1 MATTK
6 LYDLSIYSVIHPIRG
21 SIMDSK
27 VFKQMLSPFG
37 LIIGGSIATIFLLV
51 EKQLEKMGILYLSG
65 HQNVNLFIGIA
76 LSTWFILFLKN
87 FYDYKINGRTD
98 FDHSDNSLSTDK
110 CKAMYPAIPSRYLSK
125 KPNDFTLGKYHHKYF
140 RFPID
145 LNDITHC
152 LVIGAPGSFK
162 SSTLLN
168 ALIWNFNFAKEKDK
182 FTVFAMDVKPELA
195 RKSVDMNSNQCHVF
209 NPSLKE
215 GWGWDVWYGLD
226 STTSTDDEIIERA
239 DMLARAIIVNPNNGQ
254 NEFFYVSAQ
263 NLLTCFLGWGFVN
276 GLGFTETIIQVLSV
290 PLKDL
295 ISTVTFDPNMDGHDS
310 IKDPLRGYDDKTSD
324 GMQDIEL
331 TMRQELRIFQ
341 TRSVRYQ
348 LDENHRKASPADL
361 VNGISVFLAIPDN
374 LLKQYSAIFRLITQ
388 QVLNFLSS
396 IPEEERADH
405 DAPLIWMLIDEFG
418 SIGKI
423 PDILDALARLRSR
436 KVSIWLAVQGL
447 SQLDMAYGHDGS
459 RAIVDNTETTL
470 VFSCKDKSTVDIISS
485 WCGQYLETKISKNK
499 KPGRILGGSQSLS
512 ESGEYRNVMDA
523 VDIMGLRKNKELLVF
538 DSGNRFLIQKC
549 PYWAIPLLKK
559 KSNEIKNKNRP
570 DWR

>member
-1 MATTK
+1 MDLKK
-6 LYDLSIYSVIHPIRG
+6 L
-21 SIMDSK
+21 
-27 VFKQMLSPFG
+27 KQMLSPFG
-37 LIIGGSIATIFLLV
+37 FIIGGSIATFCCFVV
-51 EKQLEKMGILYLSG
+51 EQLEKMGILYLCG
-65 HQNVNLFIGIA
+65 NQKVILFIGIA
-76 LSTWFILFLKN
+76 LSTWFMLFLKN
-87 FYDYKINGRTD
+87 LYDYKINGRTE
-98 FDHSDNSLSTDK
+98 FGHSDNLLSADK
-110 CKAMYPAIPSRYLSK
+110 RKAMYPTIPSRYLSK
-125 KPNDFTLGKYHHKYF
+125 KPNDFTLGKYHRKYF
-140 RFPID
+140 RLPID

-152 LVIGAPGSFK
+152 LVIGSPGSFK

-195 RKSVDMNSNQCHVF
+195 RKSVDIRSNQCHVF
-209 NPSLKE
+209 NPSIKD

-226 STTSTDDEIIERA
+226 SNSTDDEIIERA
-239 DMLARAIIVNPNNGQ
+239 DMLARAIITNPSNGQ

-263 NLLTCFLGWGFVN
+263 NLLTCFLGWGFST
-276 GLGFTETIIQVLSV
+276 GLGFTETIIQVISV

-295 ISTVTFDPNMDGHDS
+295 ISTVCFDSNMDGHES
-310 IKDPLRGYDDKTSD
+310 IKDPLKGYDGKSSD

-331 TMRQELRIFQ
+331 TLRQELRIFQ

-559 KSNEIKNKNRP
+559 KSDDIKNKNRP
-570 DWR
+570 D

>member
-1 MATTK
+1 M
-6 LYDLSIYSVIHPIRG
+6 G
-21 SIMDSK
+21 
-27 VFKQMLSPFG
+27 FKKFKKMLSPFG
-37 LIIGGSIATIFLLV
+37 LIIGGIIAIFFLLV
-51 EKQLEKMGILYLSG
+51 EKQLERMEILYLSEN
-65 HQNVNLFIGIA
+65 QKVILFIGIT
-76 LSTWFILFLKN
+76 LSTWFMLFLKN
-87 FYDYKINGRTD
+87 LYDYKINGRTE
-98 FDHSDNSLSTDK
+98 FGHSDNSLSTDK
-110 CKAMYPAIPSRYLSK
+110 RKAMYPTIPSRYLSK

-140 RFPID
+140 RLPID

-168 ALIWNFNFAKEKDK
+168 ALIWNFNFAK
-182 FTVFAMDVKPELA
+182 DV
-195 RKSVDMNSNQCHVF
+195 NSNQCHVF
-209 NPSLKE
+209 NPSIKE
-215 GWGWDVWYGLD
+215 GWGWDVWYGLN
-226 STTSTDDEIIERA
+226 SESTDDEIIERA
-239 DMLARAIIVNPNNGQ
+239 DMLARAIITNPSNGQ

-263 NLLTCFLGWGFVN
+263 NLLTCFLGWGFLT
-276 GLGFTETIIQVLSV
+276 GLGFTETIIQVISV

-295 ISTVTFDPNMDGHDS
+295 ISTVTFDSNMDGHDS
-310 IKDPLRGYDDKTSD
+310 IKDPLRGYDGKTSD
-324 GMQDIEL
+324 GMQDVEL
-331 TMRQELRIFQ
+331 TLRQELRIFQ

-447 SQLDMAYGHDGS
+447 SQLDMSYGHDGS

-538 DSGNRFLIQKC
+538 DSGNRYLISKC
-549 PYWAIPLLKK
+549 PYWAIPILRK
-559 KSNEIKNKNRP
+559 KSDEIKNKNRP
-570 DWR
+570 DKRYIKAR

>member
-1 MATTK
+1 MNFK
-6 LYDLSIYSVIHPIRG
+6 IL
-21 SIMDSK
+21 
-27 VFKQMLSPFG
+27 KQMLSPFV
-37 LIIGGSIATIFLLV
+37 LIIGGSIATFCCFVV
-51 EKQLEKMGILYLSG
+51 EQLEKMDILYLSG
-65 HQNVNLFIGIA
+65 HQKV
-76 LSTWFILFLKN
+76 ILFFGITFLIWFMLILKN

-98 FDHSDNSLSTDK
+98 FGKNDNSISMDK
-110 CKAMYPAIPSRYLSK
+110 RKAMYPNVPSRYLSK

-140 RFPID
+140 RLPID

-168 ALIWNFNFAKEKDK
+168 SLIWNFNFAKQKDK

-195 RKSVDMNSNQCHVF
+195 RKSVDIRSNQCHVF
-209 NPSLKE
+209 NPSIRD
-215 GWGWDVWYGLD
+215 GWGWNVWYGLD

-239 DMLARAIIVNPNNGQ
+239 DMLARAIIVNPSNGQ
-254 NEFFYVSAQ
+254 NEFFYTSAQ
-263 NLLTCFLGWGFVN
+263 NLLTCFLGWGFVT
-276 GLGFTETIIQVLSV
+276 GLGFTETIIQVISI

-295 ISTVTFDPNMDGHDS
+295 ISTVCFDSNMDGHES
-310 IKDPLRGYDDKTSD
+310 IKDSLKGYDGKSSD

-331 TMRQELRIFQ
+331 TLRQELRIFQ

-447 SQLDMAYGHDGS
+447 SQLDISYGHDGS

-485 WCGQYLETKISKNK
+485 WCGQYLETKIAKNK

-512 ESGEYRNVMDA
+512 ESGEYRNVMDS
-523 VDIMGLRKNKELLVF
+523 VDIMSLRKNKELLVF
-538 DSGNRFLIQKC
+538 DSGNRYLIKKN

>member
-1 MATTK
+1 
-6 LYDLSIYSVIHPIRG
+6 
-21 SIMDSK
+21 MDSK

-37 LIIGGSIATIFLLV
+37 LIIGGSIATFCLFVFEQI
-51 EKQLEKMGILYLSG
+51 EKMGILYLSG
-65 HQNVNLFIGIA
+65 HQKVILFIGVT
-76 LSTWFILFLKN
+76 LSIWFMLYLKN
-87 FYDYKINGRTD
+87 LYDYKVKGRTD
-98 FDHSDNSLSTDK
+98 FGKNDNSISMDK
-110 CKAMYPAIPSRYLSK
+110 RKAMYPNVPSRYLSK

-140 RFPID
+140 RLPIN

-168 ALIWNFNFAKEKDK
+168 ALIWNFNFAEQKDK

-195 RKSVDMNSNQCHVF
+195 RKSVDTRSNQCHVF
-209 NPSLKE
+209 NPSIKD
-215 GWGWDVWYGLD
+215 GWGWEVWYGLN
-226 STTSTDDEIIERA
+226 SESTDDEIIERA
-239 DMLARAIIVNPNNGQ
+239 DMLARAIITNPNNGQ
-254 NEFFYVSAQ
+254 NEFFYISAQ
-263 NLLTCFLGWGFVN
+263 NLLVCFLAWGFVK
-276 GLGFTETIIQVLSV
+276 GLGFTATIEQVISV

-295 ISTVTFDPNMDGHDS
+295 ISTVIFDEDMEKHES
-310 IKDPLRGYDDKTSD
+310 IMNPLKGYDGKTSD
-324 GMQDIEL
+324 GMQDVEL
-331 TMRQELRIFQ
+331 TLRQELRVFQ
-341 TRSVRYQ
+341 TKSVRYQ
-348 LDENHRKASPADL
+348 FDDNPKKANPSDL

-374 LLKQYSAIFRLITQ
+374 LLKQYSAVFRLITQ

-396 IPEEERADH
+396 IPEESRADY

-470 VFSCKDKSTVDIISS
+470 VFSCKDKSTVDIIAS
-485 WCGQYLETKISKNK
+485 WCGQYLETKISKHK
-499 KPGRILGGSQSLS
+499 KPGQILGGSQSLS

-523 VDIMGLRKNKELLVF
+523 VDIMSLKKNNELLVF
-538 DSGNRFLIQKC
+538 DSGNRYLVQKC
-549 PYWAIPLLKK
+549 PYWMIQQL
-559 KSNEIKNKNRP
+559 KNKSEEITRKNKKRTE
-570 DWR
+570 

>member
-1 MATTK
+1 
-6 LYDLSIYSVIHPIRG
+6 
-21 SIMDSK
+21 
-27 VFKQMLSPFG
+27 ML
-37 LIIGGSIATIFLLV
+37 I
-51 EKQLEKMGILYLSG
+51 
-65 HQNVNLFIGIA
+65 
-76 LSTWFILFLKN
+76 LKN

-98 FDHSDNSLSTDK
+98 FGKNDNSISMDK
-110 CKAMYPAIPSRYLSK
+110 RKAMYPNVPSRYLSK

-140 RFPID
+140 RLPID

-168 ALIWNFNFAKEKDK
+168 SLIWNFNFVKEKDK

-195 RKSVDMNSNQCHVF
+195 RKSVDTCSDQCHVF

-226 STTSTDDEIIERA
+226 STTSTDDEIIKRA

-570 DWR
+570 DRR

>member
-1 MATTK
+1 MDLKK
-6 LYDLSIYSVIHPIRG
+6 L
-21 SIMDSK
+21 
-27 VFKQMLSPFG
+27 KQMLSPVG
-37 LIIGGSIATIFLLV
+37 LLIGGSIAIFFLLV
-51 EKQLEKMGILYLSG
+51 EKQLERMELLYLSG
-65 HQNVNLFIGIA
+65 NQKVILFIGIT
-76 LSTWFILFLKN
+76 LSTWFILFIKN
-87 FYDYKINGRTD
+87 LYDYKLNGRTE
-98 FDHSDNSLSTDK
+98 FGHSDNSLSKDK
-110 CKAMYPAIPSRYLSK
+110 RKAMYPTIPSRYLSK
-125 KPNDFTLGKYHHKYF
+125 KPDDFTLGKYHHKYF
-140 RFPID
+140 RLPID

-152 LVIGAPGSFK
+152 LVIGGPGSFK

-168 ALIWNFNFAKEKDK
+168 ALIWNFNFAKGKDK

-195 RKSVDMNSNQCHVF
+195 RKSVDTRSDQCHVF
-209 NPSLKE
+209 NPSIKD
-215 GWGWDVWYGLD
+215 GWGWDVWYGLN
-226 STTSTDDEIIERA
+226 SESTDDEIIERA
-239 DMLARAIIVNPNNGQ
+239 DMLARAIIVNPGNGQ
-254 NEFFYVSAQ
+254 NEFFYISAQ
-263 NLLTCFLGWGFVN
+263 NLLTCFLGWGFVT
-276 GLGFTETIIQVLSV
+276 GLGFTETIIQVISV

-295 ISTVTFDPNMDGHDS
+295 ISTVCFDSNMDGHDA
-310 IKDPLRGYDDKTSD
+310 IKDPLRGYDGKTSD
-324 GMQDIEL
+324 GMQDVEL
-331 TMRQELRIFQ
+331 TLRQELRIFQ

-348 LDENHRKASPADL
+348 MDENPKKASPADL
-361 VNGISVFLAIPDN
+361 VNGISVFLAIPDS

-405 DAPLIWMLIDEFG
+405 DSPLIWMLIDEFG

-447 SQLDMAYGHDGS
+447 SQLDISYGHDGS

-485 WCGQYLETKISKNK
+485 WCGQFVETKVSKNK
-499 KPGRILGGSQSLS
+499 KPGRMLGGSQSLS

-523 VDIMGLRKNKELLVF
+523 VDIMSLRKNKELLVF

-559 KSNEIKNKNRP
+559 KSDDIKNKNRP
-570 DWR
+570 D

>member
-1 MATTK
+1 MNFK
-6 LYDLSIYSVIHPIRG
+6 IL
-21 SIMDSK
+21 
-27 VFKQMLSPFG
+27 KQMLSPFV
-37 LIIGGSIATIFLLV
+37 LIIGGSIATFCCFVV
-51 EKQLEKMGILYLSG
+51 EQLEKMGISYLSG
-65 HQNVNLFIGIA
+65 HQKV
-76 LSTWFILFLKN
+76 ILFFGITFLIWFMLFVKN
-87 FYDYKINGRTD
+87 LYDYEINGRTE
-98 FDHSDNSLSTDK
+98 FGNNDNSLSRDK
-110 CKAMYPAIPSRYLSK
+110 RKAMYPTIPSRYLSK
-125 KPNDFTLGKYHHKYF
+125 KPNDFTLGKYHRKYF
-140 RFPID
+140 QLPID

-168 ALIWNFNFAKEKDK
+168 ALIWNFNFAKEKEK
-182 FTVFAMDVKPELA
+182 FTAFAMDVKPELA
-195 RKSVDMNSNQCHVF
+195 RKSVDINSNQCHVF

-215 GWGWDVWYGLD
+215 
-226 STTSTDDEIIERA
+226 
-239 DMLARAIIVNPNNGQ
+239 
-254 NEFFYVSAQ
+254 
-263 NLLTCFLGWGFVN
+263 GWGFVN

-499 KPGRILGGSQSLS
+499 KPGRILGGRQSLS

-559 KSNEIKNKNRP
+559 KSDDIKNKNRP
-570 DWR
+570 D

>member
-1 MATTK
+1 
-6 LYDLSIYSVIHPIRG
+6 
-21 SIMDSK
+21 MDFK
-27 VFKQMLSPFG
+27 TLKQMLSPVG
-37 LIIGGSIATIFLLV
+37 LLIGGSIAIFFLLV
-51 EKQLEKMGILYLSG
+51 EKQLERMEILYLSG
-65 HQNVNLFIGIA
+65 NQKVILFIGIT
-76 LSTWFILFLKN
+76 LSTWFMLFLIN
-87 FYDYKINGRTD
+87 LYDYKVKGRTD
-98 FDHSDNSLSTDK
+98 FGHNDNSLSKDK
-110 CKAMYPAIPSRYLSK
+110 RNAMYPTIPSRYLSK

-140 RFPID
+140 RLPID
-145 LNDITHC
+145 LNDITHF

-195 RKSVDMNSNQCHVF
+195 RKSVDVNSNQCHVF
-209 NPSLKE
+209 NPSIKK
-215 GWGWDVWYGLD
+215 GWGWDVWYGLN
-226 STTSTDDEIIERA
+226 SESTDDEIIERA
-239 DMLARAIIVNPNNGQ
+239 DMLARAIITNPSNGQ

-263 NLLTCFLGWGFVN
+263 NLLTCLLGWGFVT
-276 GLGFTETIIQVLSV
+276 GLGFTETIIQVISV

-295 ISTVTFDPNMDGHDS
+295 ISTVIFDSNMDGHES
-310 IKDPLRGYDDKTSD
+310 IKDPLKGYDGKSSD

-331 TMRQELRIFQ
+331 TLRQELRIFQ

-348 LDENHRKASPADL
+348 LDDNTKKACPADL

-470 VFSCKDKSTVDIISS
+470 VFSCKDKSTIDVISS
-485 WCGQYLETKISKNK
+485 WCGQYTETKISKNK

-512 ESGEYRNVMDA
+512 ESGEYRNIMDA
-523 VDIMGLRKNKELLVF
+523 VDIMGLKKNKELLVF
-538 DSGNRFLIQKC
+538 DSGNRYLIKKN

-559 KSNEIKNKNRP
+559 KSDDIKNKNRP
-570 DWR
+570 D

>member
-1 MATTK
+1 
-6 LYDLSIYSVIHPIRG
+6 
-21 SIMDSK
+21 MDFK
-27 VFKQMLSPFG
+27 TLKQMLSPFG
-37 LIIGGSIATIFLLV
+37 LIIGGSIATFCLFVFEQI
-51 EKQLEKMGILYLSG
+51 EKMGILYLSG
-65 HQNVNLFIGIA
+65 HQKVILFFGIT
-76 LSTWFILFLKN
+76 LLIWVMLFLKN
-87 FYDYKINGRTD
+87 LYDYKINRRTE
-98 FDHSDNSLSTDK
+98 FGHSDNSLSKDK

-125 KPNDFTLGKYHHKYF
+125 KPDDFTLGKYHHKYF
-140 RFPID
+140 RLPID

-168 ALIWNFNFAKEKDK
+168 SLIWNFNFAKEKDK

-195 RKSVDMNSNQCHVF
+195 RKSVDTCSNQCHVF
-209 NPSLKE
+209 NPSTKE
-215 GWGWDVWYGLD
+215 GWGWDVWYGLN
-226 STTSTDDEIIERA
+226 SESTDDEIIERA
-239 DMLARAIIVNPNNGQ
+239 DMLSRAIIVNPSNGQ
-254 NEFFYVSAQ
+254 NEFFYTSAQ
-263 NLLTCFLGWGFVN
+263 NLLTCFLGWGFVT

-310 IKDPLRGYDDKTSD
+310 IKDPLRGYDGKTSD
-324 GMQDIEL
+324 GMQDVEL
-331 TMRQELRIFQ
+331 TLRQELRIFQ
-341 TRSVRYQ
+341 TRSIRYQ
-348 LDENHRKASPADL
+348 FDENQKKASPADL

-459 RAIVDNTETTL
+459 RAIVDNAETTL

-538 DSGNRFLIQKC
+538 DSGNRYLIKKN

>member
-1 MATTK
+1 M
-6 LYDLSIYSVIHPIRG
+6 
-21 SIMDSK
+21 
-27 VFKQMLSPFG
+27 
-37 LIIGGSIATIFLLV
+37 
-51 EKQLEKMGILYLSG
+51 
-65 HQNVNLFIGIA
+65 
-76 LSTWFILFLKN
+76 
-87 FYDYKINGRTD
+87 
-98 FDHSDNSLSTDK
+98 
-110 CKAMYPAIPSRYLSK
+110 
-125 KPNDFTLGKYHHKYF
+125 
-140 RFPID
+140 
-145 LNDITHC
+145 
-152 LVIGAPGSFK
+152 VIGAPGSFK

-168 ALIWNFNFAKEKDK
+168 SLIWNFNFAKEKDK

-195 RKSVDMNSNQCHVF
+195 RKSVDIRSNQCHVF

-254 NEFFYVSAQ
+254 NEFFYISAQ
-263 NLLTCFLGWGFVN
+263 NLLTCFLSWGFVT
-276 GLGFTETIIQVLSV
+276 GLGFTETIIQVISV

-295 ISTVTFDPNMDGHDS
+295 ISTVCFDSNMDGHDA
-310 IKDPLRGYDDKTSD
+310 IKDPLRGYDGKTSD
-324 GMQDIEL
+324 GMQDVEL
-331 TMRQELRIFQ
+331 TLRQELRIFQ

-348 LDENHRKASPADL
+348 MDENPKKASPADL
-361 VNGISVFLAIPDN
+361 VNGISVFLAIPDS

-405 DAPLIWMLIDEFG
+405 DSPLIWMLIDEFG

-447 SQLDMAYGHDGS
+447 SQLDISYGHDGS

-485 WCGQYLETKISKNK
+485 WCGQFVETKVSKNK

-523 VDIMGLRKNKELLVF
+523 VDIMSLRKNKELLVF

-559 KSNEIKNKNRP
+559 KSDDIKNKNRP
-570 DWR
+570 D

>member
-1 MATTK
+1 M
-6 LYDLSIYSVIHPIRG
+6 G
-21 SIMDSK
+21 
-27 VFKQMLSPFG
+27 FKKFKKMLSPFG
-37 LIIGGSIATIFLLV
+37 LIIGGIIAIFFLLV
-51 EKQLEKMGILYLSG
+51 EKQLERMEILYLSEN
-65 HQNVNLFIGIA
+65 QKVILFIGIT
-76 LSTWFILFLKN
+76 LSTWFMLFLKN
-87 FYDYKINGRTD
+87 LYDYKINGRTE
-98 FDHSDNSLSTDK
+98 FGHSDNSLSTDK
-110 CKAMYPAIPSRYLSK
+110 RKAMYPTIPSRYLSK

-140 RFPID
+140 RLPID
-145 LNDITHC
+145 LTDITHC

-168 ALIWNFNFAKEKDK
+168 SLIWNFNFAKQKDK

-195 RKSVDMNSNQCHVF
+195 RKSVDIRSNQCHVF
-209 NPSLKE
+209 NPSIRD
-215 GWGWDVWYGLD
+215 GWGWNVWYGLD

-239 DMLARAIIVNPNNGQ
+239 DMLARAIIVNPSNGQ
-254 NEFFYVSAQ
+254 NEFFYTSAQ
-263 NLLTCFLGWGFVN
+263 NLLTCFLGWGFVT
-276 GLGFTETIIQVLSV
+276 GLGFTETIIQVISI

-295 ISTVTFDPNMDGHDS
+295 ISTVCFDSNMDGHES
-310 IKDPLRGYDDKTSD
+310 IKDPLKGYDGKSSD

-331 TMRQELRIFQ
+331 TLRQELRIFQ

-361 VNGISVFLAIPDN
+361 ANGISVFLAIPDN

-485 WCGQYLETKISKNK
+485 WCGQYVETKVSKNK

-538 DSGNRFLIQKC
+538 DSGNRYLIKKN

>member
-1 MATTK
+1 
-6 LYDLSIYSVIHPIRG
+6 
-21 SIMDSK
+21 MD
-27 VFKQMLSPFG
+27 
-37 LIIGGSIATIFLLV
+37 T
-51 EKQLEKMGILYLSG
+51 
-65 HQNVNLFIGIA
+65 
-76 LSTWFILFLKN
+76 
-87 FYDYKINGRTD
+87 
-98 FDHSDNSLSTDK
+98 
-110 CKAMYPAIPSRYLSK
+110 C
-125 KPNDFTLGKYHHKYF
+125 
-140 RFPID
+140 
-145 LNDITHC
+145 
-152 LVIGAPGSFK
+152 
-162 SSTLLN
+162 
-168 ALIWNFNFAKEKDK
+168 
-182 FTVFAMDVKPELA
+182 
-195 RKSVDMNSNQCHVF
+195 SNQCHVF
-209 NPSLKE
+209 NPSTKE

-226 STTSTDDEIIERA
+226 SESTDDEIIERA
-239 DMLARAIIVNPNNGQ
+239 DMLARAIITNPSNGQ
-254 NEFFYVSAQ
+254 NEFFYTSAQ
-263 NLLTCFLGWGFVN
+263 NLLTCFLGWGFVT
-276 GLGFTETIIQVLSV
+276 GLGFTETIIQVISV

-295 ISTVTFDPNMDGHDS
+295 ISTVTYDPIMDGHSS
-310 IKDPLRGYDDKTSD
+310 ISDPLKGYDGKTSD
-324 GMQDIEL
+324 GMQDVEL
-331 TMRQELRIFQ
+331 TLRQELRIFQ

-459 RAIVDNTETTL
+459 RAIVDNAETTL

-538 DSGNRFLIQKC
+538 DSGNRYLIKKN

>member
-1 MATTK
+1 
-6 LYDLSIYSVIHPIRG
+6 
-21 SIMDSK
+21 MDFK
-27 VFKQMLSPFG
+27 TLKQMLSPFG

-140 RFPID
+140 RLPID

-549 PYWAIPLLKK
+549 PYWAIPLLK
-559 KSNEIKNKNRP
+559 
-570 DWR
+570 

>member
-1 MATTK
+1 MDLKK
-6 LYDLSIYSVIHPIRG
+6 L
-21 SIMDSK
+21 
-27 VFKQMLSPFG
+27 KQMLSPFG
-37 LIIGGSIATIFLLV
+37 LIIGGSIATFCLFVFEQI
-51 EKQLEKMGILYLSG
+51 EKMGILYLSG
-65 HQNVNLFIGIA
+65 TQKVILFIGIT
-76 LSTWFILFLKN
+76 LSSWFMLFLKN
-87 FYDYKINGRTD
+87 LYDYKINGRTE
-98 FDHSDNSLSTDK
+98 FGHSDNSLSTDK
-110 CKAMYPAIPSRYLSK
+110 RKAMYPIIPSRYLSK
-125 KPNDFTLGKYHHKYF
+125 KPDGFTLGKYHHKYF
-140 RFPID
+140 RLPID

-195 RKSVDMNSNQCHVF
+195 RKSVDTCSNQCHVF
-209 NPSLKE
+209 NPSIKE
-215 GWGWDVWYGLD
+215 GWGWNVWYGLD
-226 STTSTDDEIIERA
+226 SNSTDDEIIERA
-239 DMLARAIIVNPNNGQ
+239 DMLARAIIVNPGNGQ
-254 NEFFYVSAQ
+254 NEFFYISAQ
-263 NLLTCFLGWGFVN
+263 NLLTCFLGWGFVT

-295 ISTVTFDPNMDGHDS
+295 ISTVTFDPNMDGHNS
-310 IKDPLRGYDDKTSD
+310 IKDPLRGYDGKTSD
-324 GMQDIEL
+324 GMQDVEL
-331 TMRQELRIFQ
+331 TLRQELRIFQ

-348 LDENHRKASPADL
+348 LDDNTKKACPADL

-459 RAIVDNTETTL
+459 RAIVDNAETTL

-512 ESGEYRNVMDA
+512 ESGRVSKCD
-523 VDIMGLRKNKELLVF
+523 GC
-538 DSGNRFLIQKC
+538 SGYNGI
-549 PYWAIPLLKK
+549 KK
-559 KSNEIKNKNRP
+559 K
-570 DWR
+570 

>member
-1 MATTK
+1 MVKIKRSK
-6 LYDLSIYSVIHPIRG
+6 LVIFKLPLS
-21 SIMDSK
+21 
-27 VFKQMLSPFG
+27 
-37 LIIGGSIATIFLLV
+37 
-51 EKQLEKMGILYLSG
+51 KMGILYLSG
-65 HQNVNLFIGIA
+65 HQKV
-76 LSTWFILFLKN
+76 ILFFGITLLIWFMLILKN

-98 FDHSDNSLSTDK
+98 FGKNDNSISMDK
-110 CKAMYPAIPSRYLSK
+110 RKAMYPNVPSRYLSK

-140 RFPID
+140 RLPID

-168 ALIWNFNFAKEKDK
+168 SLIWNFNFAKEKDK

-195 RKSVDMNSNQCHVF
+195 RKSVDTCSDQCH
-209 NPSLKE
+209 
-215 GWGWDVWYGLD
+215 
-226 STTSTDDEIIERA
+226 STDDEIIERA

-254 NEFFYVSAQ
+254 NEFFYISAQ
-263 NLLTCFLGWGFVN
+263 NLLTCFLGWGFVT

-310 IKDPLRGYDDKTSD
+310 IKDPLRGYDGKTSD
-324 GMQDIEL
+324 GMQDVEL
-331 TMRQELRIFQ
+331 TLRQELRIFQ

-348 LDENHRKASPADL
+348 LDENHRKAIPADL

-423 PDILDALARLRSR
+423 PDILDALACLRSR

-447 SQLDMAYGHDGS
+447 SQLDMSYGHDGS

-523 VDIMGLRKNKELLVF
+523 VDIMGLKKNKELLVF
-538 DSGNRFLIQKC
+538 DSGNRYLISKC
-549 PYWAIPLLKK
+549 PYWAIPILRK
-559 KSNEIKNKNRP
+559 KSDEIKNKNRP
-570 DWR
+570 DKRYIKAR

>member
-1 MATTK
+1 
-6 LYDLSIYSVIHPIRG
+6 
-21 SIMDSK
+21 MDFK
-27 VFKQMLSPFG
+27 QFKQMLSPVG
-37 LIIGGSIATIFLLV
+37 LLIGGSIAIFFLLV
-51 EKQLEKMGILYLSG
+51 EKQLERMELLYLSG
-65 HQNVNLFIGIA
+65 NQKVILFIGIT
-76 LSTWFILFLKN
+76 LSTWFMLFLKN
-87 FYDYKINGRTD
+87 LYDYKVKGRTD
-98 FDHSDNSLSTDK
+98 FGKNDNSISMDK
-110 CKAMYPAIPSRYLSK
+110 RKAMYPNVPSRYLSK

-140 RFPID
+140 RLPID

-168 ALIWNFNFAKEKDK
+168 SLIWNFNFAKQKDK

-195 RKSVDMNSNQCHVF
+195 RKSVDIRSNQCHVF
-209 NPSLKE
+209 NPSIRD
-215 GWGWDVWYGLD
+215 GWGWNVWYGLD

-239 DMLARAIIVNPNNGQ
+239 DMLARAIIVNPGNGQ
-254 NEFFYVSAQ
+254 NEFFYTSAQ
-263 NLLTCFLGWGFVN
+263 NLLTCFLGWGFVT
-276 GLGFTETIIQVLSV
+276 GLGFTETIIQVISI

-295 ISTVTFDPNMDGHDS
+295 ISTVCFDSNMDGHES
-310 IKDPLRGYDDKTSD
+310 IKDPLKGYDGKSSD

-331 TMRQELRIFQ
+331 TLRQELRIFQ

-485 WCGQYLETKISKNK
+485 WCGQYVETKVSKNK

-512 ESGEYRNVMDA
+512 
-523 VDIMGLRKNKELLVF
+523 
-538 DSGNRFLIQKC
+538 
-549 PYWAIPLLKK
+549 
-559 KSNEIKNKNRP
+559 
-570 DWR
+570 

>member
-1 MATTK
+1 M
-6 LYDLSIYSVIHPIRG
+6 S
-21 SIMDSK
+21 
-27 VFKQMLSPFG
+27 FKTFEQMLSPFG

-51 EKQLEKMGILYLSG
+51 EKQLKKMGIVYLSG

-76 LSTWFILFLKN
+76 LSTWFILFIKN
-87 FYDYKINGRTD
+87 LYDYKLNGRTE
-98 FDHSDNSLSTDK
+98 FGHSDNSLSKDK
-110 CKAMYPAIPSRYLSK
+110 RKAMYPTIPSRYLSK
-125 KPNDFTLGKYHHKYF
+125 KPDDFTLGKYHHKYF
-140 RFPID
+140 RLPID

-152 LVIGAPGSFK
+152 LVNGAPGSFK

-168 ALIWNFNFAKEKDK
+168 ALIWNFNFAKGKDK

-195 RKSVDMNSNQCHVF
+195 RKSVDTRSDQCHVF
-209 NPSLKE
+209 NPSIKD
-215 GWGWDVWYGLD
+215 GWGWDVWYGLN
-226 STTSTDDEIIERA
+226 SESTDDEIIERA
-239 DMLARAIIVNPNNGQ
+239 DMLARAIIVNPGNGQ
-254 NEFFYVSAQ
+254 NEFFYISAQ
-263 NLLTCFLGWGFVN
+263 NLLTCFLSWGFVT
-276 GLGFTETIIQVLSV
+276 GLGFTETIIQVISV

-295 ISTVTFDPNMDGHDS
+295 ISTVCFDSNMDGHDA
-310 IKDPLRGYDDKTSD
+310 IKDPLRGYDGKTSD
-324 GMQDIEL
+324 GMQDVEL
-331 TMRQELRIFQ
+331 TLRQELRIFQ

-348 LDENHRKASPADL
+348 MDENPKKASPADL
-361 VNGISVFLAIPDN
+361 VNGISVFLAIPDS

-405 DAPLIWMLIDEFG
+405 DSPLIWMLIDEFG

-447 SQLDMAYGHDGS
+447 SQLDISYGHDGS

-485 WCGQYLETKISKNK
+485 WCGQFVETKVSKNK
-499 KPGRILGGSQSLS
+499 KPGRMLGGSQSLS

-523 VDIMGLRKNKELLVF
+523 VDIMSLRKNKELLVF

-559 KSNEIKNKNRP
+559 KSDDIKNKNRP
-570 DWR
+570 D

>member
-1 MATTK
+1 
-6 LYDLSIYSVIHPIRG
+6 
-21 SIMDSK
+21 MDFK
-27 VFKQMLSPFG
+27 TLKQMLSAVG
-37 LIIGGSIATIFLLV
+37 LLIGGSIATFCLFVFEQI
-51 EKQLEKMGILYLSG
+51 EKMGILYLSG
-65 HQNVNLFIGIA
+65 TQKVILFIGIT
-76 LSTWFILFLKN
+76 LSSWFMLFLKN
-87 FYDYKINGRTD
+87 LYDYKINGRTE
-98 FDHSDNSLSTDK
+98 FGHSDNSLSTDK
-110 CKAMYPAIPSRYLSK
+110 RKAMYPIIPSRYLSK
-125 KPNDFTLGKYHHKYF
+125 KPDGFTLGKYHHKYF
-140 RFPID
+140 RLPID

-195 RKSVDMNSNQCHVF
+195 RKSVNTRSDQCHVF
-209 NPSLKE
+209 NPSVKD

-226 STTSTDDEIIERA
+226 SHSTDDEIIERA
-239 DMLARAIIVNPNNGQ
+239 DMLSRAIIVNPSNGQ
-254 NEFFYVSAQ
+254 NEFFYTSAQ
-263 NLLTCFLGWGFVN
+263 NLLTCFLGWGFVT
-276 GLGFTETIIQVLSV
+276 GLGFTETIIQVISV

-295 ISTVTFDPNMDGHDS
+295 ISTVIFDSNMDEHES
-310 IKDPLRGYDDKTSD
+310 IKDPLKGYDGKNSD
-324 GMQDIEL
+324 GMQDVEL
-331 TMRQELRIFQ
+331 TLRQELRIFQ

-348 LDENHRKASPADL
+348 FDENQKKASPADL

-396 IPEEERADH
+396 IPEESRADH

-470 VFSCKDKSTVDIISS
+470 VFSCKDKSTVDTISS

-499 KPGRILGGSQSLS
+499 KPGRIFGGSQSLS
-512 ESGEYRNVMDA
+512 ESGEYRNIMDA
-523 VDIMGLRKNKELLVF
+523 VDIMGLKKNKELLVF
-538 DSGNRFLIQKC
+538 DSGNRYLIKKN

-559 KSNEIKNKNRP
+559 KSDDMKNKNRP
-570 DWR
+570 DKR